1 MDVAVYAAAGQDFRA
16 LFGID
21 LSDNL
26 TGNLNLTDCYVRTH
40 YGVLSNHEPVL
51 TKNRPCEISIDAKHA
66 AKVQFAV

>member
-1 MDVAVYAAAGQDFRA
+1 M
-16 LFGID
+16 FGID
-21 LSDNL
+21 VSDNL
-26 TGNLNLTDCYVRTH
+26 TGNLNLTNCYVRTH

>member
-26 TGNLNLTDCYVRTH
+26 TGNLNLADCYVRTH
-40 YGVLSNHEPVL
+40 YGVLSNH
-51 TKNRPCEISIDAKHA
+51 
-66 AKVQFAV
+66 